1 MRTRLSFVPFAAFAL
16 AACQATTP
24 QADNG
29 QDLNTEREG
38 LFTSG
43 VATTPAPAEDGSPVF
58 ALAANVR
65 AQDDETTEEVV
76 EEIDGAEAIA
86 IRDQRMRTLSQKYT
100 ELAQEALDRGDLKGA
115 LGQFSDALDLDP
127 ANQAA
132 REGFRRAE
140 ALLGDPLS
148 GADVRFGDDVSALRI
163 KEQMVRMRAQDF
175 LSSGDVALKDGDFDG
190 AVLAYR
196 QAQTIL
202 EYNPLIANGSLDERV
217 VTARLDEA
225 IKLRDENAALELE
238 RKRAEAAAEIER
250 RELDAKNQLFSKLEQ
265 YYKNADAAFRAERY
279 DEAAYQAGLI
289 LERDPGNELATRMV
303 EVAREAGHAKSSER
317 IRRDYREEWLRTFDD
332 LQTQDVPQIDT
343 LKFDKDRWKI
353 AEGRKSLSDLQ
364 IESAADPVAEQVMKA
379 LSSTTVPVDF
389 EEAELQSVIDYLSA
403 QTKVNFQLSALA
415 ASDIEDTVSYSL
427 SDERSVKTVL
437 DLITDNIEGLSWK
450 VDNGVVLLITD
461 DEKTGGQVNA
471 TYSVADLV
479 TPIQDFVAPD
489 INVEPSSGLDP
500 VDEDLPERAAN
511 VIESGQLEELI
522 QAAVA
527 PNSWD
532 EDPNN
537 SIRVTERGT
546 LVVRQTPEVQR
557 EIVQLL
563 DDLRESTGILV
574 DIETQFMRVED
585 NFLEDIGVDF
595 RGLGLPGLGPNGF
608 EFNDFGDGSSEF
620 GDVIGRTSDI
630 GAFFDDGADGN
641 YRARIEDLYDSQ
653 LGSDSFK
660 ASGGL
665 SFQWAFLNDLQL
677 QMILRA
683 VSKSERIETVTTPRL
698 TVNNGARANLA
709 VLNQVA
715 YVQDFDVQIAQ
726 AASIADPII
735 KVIQDGVIL
744 DVRPVVSADRRFI
757 TLELRPTIAQLQRP
771 IFEQPTTLG
780 TQNSVTIQLPEVEIQ
795 RVRTSIPI
803 PDGSTVLLGGLKES
817 TKQDLRSGVPIL
829 NKIPL
834 LNFFFERK
842 GNFISNRKLLILLT
856 ADIVIPYENVPTAA
870 ELGRDL

>member
-1 MRTRLSFVPFAAFAL
+1 MRTRLSFVPFAALAL
-16 AACQATTP
+16 AACQATSP
-24 QADNG
+24 QAV
-29 QDLNTEREG
+29 QDTESPTEPEGLAREGG
-38 LFTSG
+38 LFTAG
-43 VATTPAPAEDGSPVF
+43 VTAAPTTDAGPVF

-65 AQDDETTEEVV
+65 AQEDQVTT
-76 EEIDGAEAIA
+76 GQAAEMVQ
-86 IRDQRMRTLSQKYT
+86 IRDQRMRTLSQKFT
-100 ELAQEALDRGDLKGA
+100 QLAQEAMSNGNLSGA
-115 LGQFSDALDLDP
+115 LEQFSEALELDP
-127 ANQAA
+127 SNQAA

-140 ALLGDPLS
+140 ALMGDPLA
-148 GADVRFGDDVSALRI
+148 GAATRFTDDAAALRI
-163 KEQMVRMRAQDF
+163 KEQMVRMRAEDF
-175 LSSGDVALKDGDFDG
+175 VATGDLALKNGDYDA

-196 QAQTIL
+196 QAQSIL
-202 EYNPLIANGSLDERV
+202 EYNPLIADGSLDERQV
-217 VTARLDEA
+217 IARLEEA
-225 IKLRDENAALELE
+225 IDLRDESAAAELE
-238 RKRAEAAAEIER
+238 RKRAEAAAELDR
-250 RELDAKNQLFSKLEQ
+250 RERDARQMLESTLRR
-265 YYKNADAAFRAERY
+265 YYENADAAFRAERY

-289 LERDPGNELATRMV
+289 LERDPGNEMARKML
-303 EVAREAGHAKSSER
+303 EVAREADHAKTNER

-332 LQTQDVPQIDT
+332 LQTQDVPQIEAIR
-343 LKFDKDRWKI
+343 FDKERWKV

-364 IESAADPVAEQVMKA
+364 IDSAADPVTEEVMKV
-379 LSSTTVPVDF
+379 LSSTTIPVAFD
-389 EEAELQSVIDYLSA
+389 EAELADVVDFLQT
-403 QTKVNFQLSALA
+403 QTKVNFQLSPTVQ
-415 ASDIEDTVSYSL
+415 SDIEDTVSYSFP
-427 SDERSVKTVL
+427 DERSVKTVL
-437 DLITDNIEGLSWK
+437 DLITDNIEDLTWK
-450 VDNGVVLLITD
+450 VQDGVVLLITK
-461 DEKTGGQVNA
+461 DERSGGQVNA

-489 INVEPSSGLDP
+489 INVEPSSGLEP
-500 VDEDLPERAAN
+500 PDEDLPEREAN
-511 VIESGQLEELI
+511 VVEAGQLEELI

-527 PNSWD
+527 PESWD

-537 SIRVTERGT
+537 SIRVTERGQM
-546 LVVRQTPEVQR
+546 VVRQTPEVQR
-557 EIVQLL
+557 QIVALL

-620 GDVIGRTSDI
+620 GNVVGRTSDI
-630 GAFFDDGADGN
+630 GAFFDDGSDGN
-641 YRARIEDLYDSQ
+641 FRARIEDLYDSQ
-653 LGSDSFK
+653 LGSDSFQP
-660 ASGGL
+660 SGGL

-683 VSKSERIETVTTPRL
+683 VSKSERVETVTTPRL

-771 IFEQPTTLG
+771 IVEQPTTLG

-817 TKQDLRSGVPIL
+817 TKQDVRSGVPIL

-834 LNFFFERK
+834 LSFFFERK
-842 GNFISNRKLLILLT
+842 GNFVSNRKLLILLK
-856 ADIVIPYENVPTAA
+856 ANIVIPYENVPTAA